1 METLDWVVM
10 ALGVL
15 GMAGYGW
22 LLRSGRIPL
31 RDERGQVR
39 PLIWIGALGAILV
52 IAGLLMNASA

>member
-15 GMAGYGW
+15 GMSFYGW
-22 LLRSGRIPL
+22 LVSSGRIPL
-31 RDERGQVR
+31 RDDQGRVR

-52 IAGLLMNASA
+52 IAGLLMNAAE